1 MLEQNA
7 IKRIVV
13 IVVVVFVTT
22 TIIIIATTTF
32 HINVSGTQLYATVY
46 YKQ

>member
-7 IKRIVV
+7 IKIIVI
-13 IVVVVFVTT
+13 IVLVVFVTT
-22 TIIIIATTTF
+22 TIIIATTTF
-32 HINVSGTQLYATVY
+32 HINVSGSQLYATVY